1 MKIIF
6 TCGDINGIGSEINIK
21 AINRIKK
28 NLNTKIVFLSPK
40 NVFEDTTKIVG
51 AKFKFDFIKNINEI
65 DDNSEI
71 VSIFDLGNAKQN
83 IGKPTITSGKIA
95 YKAISLS
102 IEMLQNKIAD
112 AVVTA
117 PISKTAFG
125 LAKIPYPGHT
135 ELYAKKTN
143 TKNYVM
149 MFLSNEMNAA
159 LITIH
164 QPIKSIPKLITKNLL
179 ESKIN
184 TIINVIKNDLLI
196 SNPKIAILGLNPHA
210 GENGIIGDEEQKI
223 VIPVIKNF
231 SPFVEGPFSADA
243 FFGNQL
249 QKKYNVVVGMY
260 HDQILIP
267 FKLINFYW
275 GVNYTAGLPIVRTS
289 PDHGVAYD
297 IAGTNKAD
305 ETSTYQAF
313 LYAYKIAQNRK
324 KNFVSSKN
332 ILNKKS
338 LIKVSKN

>member
-135 ELYAKKTN
+135 EL
-143 TKNYVM
+143 
-149 MFLSNEMNAA
+149 
-159 LITIH
+159 
-164 QPIKSIPKLITKNLL
+164 
-179 ESKIN
+179 
-184 TIINVIKNDLLI
+184 
-196 SNPKIAILGLNPHA
+196 
-210 GENGIIGDEEQKI
+210 
-223 VIPVIKNF
+223 
-231 SPFVEGPFSADA
+231 
-243 FFGNQL
+243 
-249 QKKYNVVVGMY
+249 
-260 HDQILIP
+260 
-267 FKLINFYW
+267 
-275 GVNYTAGLPIVRTS
+275 
-289 PDHGVAYD
+289 
-297 IAGTNKAD
+297 
-305 ETSTYQAF
+305 
-313 LYAYKIAQNRK
+313 
-324 KNFVSSKN
+324 
-332 ILNKKS
+332 
-338 LIKVSKN
+338 